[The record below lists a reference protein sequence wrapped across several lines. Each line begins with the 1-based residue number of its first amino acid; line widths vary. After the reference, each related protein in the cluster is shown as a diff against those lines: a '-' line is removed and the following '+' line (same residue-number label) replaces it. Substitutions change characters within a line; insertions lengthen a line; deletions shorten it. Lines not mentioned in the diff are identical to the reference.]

1 MTGSSLLPSWR
12 QEDCDGQ
19 PKTHGEGIVS
29 QRKAGVIIRREDAH
43 HKGNEALIKHSSW
56 SQAIHNLAINAI
68 KLTIVP

>member
-1 MTGSSLLPSWR
+1 MTGSPLLPSWR

-43 HKGNEALIKHSSW
+43 HKEEMRL
-56 SQAIHNLAINAI
+56 
-68 KLTIVP
+68 